1 MVNICQVLA
10 EIFLYTK
17 TLKVIHKFSCWCC
30 SAQQKNAPKTSVSKL
45 FLKNIVSTK
54 VFVPNKV
61 FVKKKLVPKKFY
73 QNILVSKKS
82 TKTLVPSLL
91 VMPKKI
97 GLKVVDK
104 RHFITQRNEE
114 WHTVLTG
121 LCAMGILEHS
131 RTF

>member
-1 MVNICQVLA
+1 MHVGA
-10 EIFLYTK
+10 APH
-17 TLKVIHKFSCWCC
+17 HK
-30 SAQQKNAPKTSVSKL
+30 KNAPKTLVSKP

-61 FVKKKLVPKKFY
+61 FVKKKFVPKKFY

-97 GLKVVDK
+97 GLKVVD
-104 RHFITQRNEE
+104 
-114 WHTVLTG
+114 
-121 LCAMGILEHS
+121 
-131 RTF
+131 